1 MVEANQASNGGILK
15 NAHEGGARHVQFDE
29 EEIAA
34 YDAQRG
40 QCMPI
45 NDPKT
50 PFHEENSDEDMEPGA
65 DGQAAEDEEID
76 PELAQHLAEARAN

>member
-1 MVEANQASNGGILK
+1 MVESTIQQPHGILK
-15 NAHEGGARHVQFDE
+15 NAHEDHADRHVQFDE

-40 QCMPI
+40 QCQQI

-50 PFHEENSDEDMEPGA
+50 PFHEEEEDDDDMNANIDNEPN
-65 DGQAAEDEEID
+65 D
-76 PELAQHLAEARAN
+76 PELDAHLHEAK